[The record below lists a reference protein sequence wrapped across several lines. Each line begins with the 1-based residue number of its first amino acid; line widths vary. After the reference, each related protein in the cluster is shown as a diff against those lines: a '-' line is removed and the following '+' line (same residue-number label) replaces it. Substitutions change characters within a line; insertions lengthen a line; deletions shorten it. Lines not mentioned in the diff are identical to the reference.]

1 MVGHVPFGSD
11 HPIVVQSMTNTPT
24 RDIEA
29 TLAQII
35 ELADA
40 GSEVVRI
47 TIDTEAA
54 ALATPEIVKRL
65 RERGYNTPIVGD
77 FHFNWH
83 ILLDKYPEMARSIA
97 KYRVNPGNVGKWDR
111 HDDNFHKFVECAIRY
126 NKPIRI
132 GVNGGSLDQELL
144 ITNMEANAKLQNPR
158 SADIVYVETMVES
171 GILSAAQAI
180 AWWLRPDQIIISV
193 KMSWLQ
199 SMITAYESIAV
210 QCPYPLH
217 LGLTEAG
224 IGTKGIVSSAA
235 ALSILLEQGIGDT
248 IRVSLTPEPGAPRSL
263 EVQVCRDILQSMGF
277 RVFAPQV
284 VSCPGCGRTS
294 SDKFQILAK
303 YVNERIRDKMP
314 EWEKKYGSRT
324 PFVKGDKGDL
334 VSEQNPQSSTT
345 LQTAPLQRSSTKD
358 FRSLHIAVMGC
369 IVNGIGEARNADIGI
384 FIPGDAEAPQLQI
397 YVAGE
402 HYRSLEWRDIMAVGR
417 EFMSVIEEY
426 IDKRFV

>member
-1 MVGHVPFGSD
+1 MLSPRRHTHTVMVGHVPCGSD

-29 TLAQII
+29 TVAQII

-40 GSEVVRI
+40 GSEIVRI

-54 ALATPEIVKRL
+54 ALATPEIIRRL
-65 RERGYNTPIVGD
+65 WEKGYNTPIVGD
-77 FHFNWH
+77 FHYNGH
-83 ILLDKYPEMARSIA
+83 ILLDKYPEMAQAIA

-144 ITNMEANAKLQNPR
+144 DANMDANAKTQNPQ
-158 SADIVYVETMVES
+158 SADAVYVDTMVES
-171 GILSAAQAI
+171 GVLSARQAV
-180 AWWLRPDQIIISV
+180 AWGLRPDQIIISV

-224 IGTKGIVSSAA
+224 TGTKGIVSSAA

-248 IRVSLTPEPGAPRSL
+248 IRVSLTPEPGASRSL

-277 RVFAPQV
+277 RAFAPQV

-314 EWEKKYGSRT
+314 EWTKKYHG
-324 PFVKGDKGDL
+324 F
-334 VSEQNPQSSTT
+334 EH
-345 LQTAPLQRSSTKD
+345 
-358 FRSLHIAVMGC
+358 LHIAVMGC

-426 IDKRFV
+426 LDKRFA

>member
-1 MVGHVPFGSD
+1 MVGWVPFGSD

-54 ALATPEIVKRL
+54 ALATPEIITRL

-83 ILLDKYPEMARSIA
+83 ILLDKYPEMAQSIA

-144 ITNMEANAKLQNPR
+144 DANMEANAKLENPK
-158 SADIVYVETMVES
+158 SADTVYVETMVES
-171 GILSAAQAI
+171 WVLSAAQAV
-180 AWWLRPDQIIISV
+180 AWGLRPDQIIISV

-224 IGTKGIVSSAA
+224 TGTKGIVSSAA

-248 IRVSLTPEPGAPRSL
+248 IRVSLTPEPGASRSL

-277 RVFAPQV
+277 RAFAPQV

-314 EWEKKYGSRT
+314 EWTRKYHG
-324 PFVKGDKGDL
+324 F
-334 VSEQNPQSSTT
+334 EH
-345 LQTAPLQRSSTKD
+345 
-358 FRSLHIAVMGC
+358 LHIAVMGC

-397 YVAGE
+397 YVAWE

-426 IDKRFV
+426 LDKRFV

>member
-1 MVGHVPFGSD
+1 MIGHVPFGSD
-11 HPIVVQSMTNTPT
+11 HPVVIQSMTNTPT

-40 GSEVVRI
+40 GSEIVRI
-47 TIDTEAA
+47 TINDDAA
-54 ALATPEIVKRL
+54 ALAVPEIVREL
-65 RERGYNTPIVGD
+65 RAKWYNTPIVWD
-77 FHFNWH
+77 FHYNGH
-83 ILLDKYPEMARSIA
+83 ILLEKYPEMARSIS

-111 HDDNFHKFVECAIRY
+111 HDDNYRKFIECAIKY
-126 NKPIRI
+126 DLPVRI

-144 ITNMEANAKLQNPR
+144 DANMEANAKLENPKT
-158 SADIVYVETMVES
+158 AQDVYIDTMVES
-171 GILSAAQAI
+171 GIISARKAVE
-180 AWWLRPDQIIISV
+180 WGLREDQIIISV
-193 KMSWLQ
+193 KMSDLQ
-199 SMITAYESIAV
+199 SMITAYERIAKL
-210 QCPYPLH
+210 CSYPLH

-224 IGTKGIVSSAA
+224 AGTKGIVSSAA

-277 RVFAPQV
+277 RAFEPQI

-303 YVNERIRDKMP
+303 YVKERIREKMP
-314 EWEKKYGSRT
+314 EWSRKYRG
-324 PFVKGDKGDL
+324 F
-334 VSEQNPQSSTT
+334 E
-345 LQTAPLQRSSTKD
+345 
-358 FRSLHIAVMGC
+358 SLHIAVMGC

-397 YVAGE
+397 YVRWA
-402 HYRSLEWRDIMAVGR
+402 HYRSLEGRDILAVGR
-417 EFMSVIEEY
+417 EFMQVIEELLEEEY
-426 IDKRFV
+426 QIL

>member
-1 MVGHVPFGSD
+1 MLSPRRKTHTVMVWHVPFGSD
-11 HPIVVQSMTNTPT
+11 HPVIIQSMTNTPT

-40 GSEVVRI
+40 GSEIVRI
-47 TIDTEAA
+47 TINDDAA
-54 ALATPEIVKRL
+54 ALAVPEIVKEL
-65 RERGYNTPIVGD
+65 RAKWYQTPIVWD
-77 FHFNWH
+77 FHYNGH
-83 ILLDKYPEMARSIA
+83 ILLEKYPEMARSIS

-111 HDDNFHKFVECAIRY
+111 HDDNYRKFIECAIKY
-126 NKPIRI
+126 DLPVRI

-144 ITNMEANAKLQNPR
+144 DANMEANAKLENPKT
-158 SADIVYVETMVES
+158 AQDVYIDTMVES
-171 GILSAAQAI
+171 GIISAQKAVE
-180 AWWLRPDQIIISV
+180 WGLREDQIIISV
-193 KMSWLQ
+193 KMSDLQ
-199 SMITAYESIAV
+199 SMITAYERIAKL
-210 QCPYPLH
+210 CSYPLH

-224 IGTKGIVSSAA
+224 AGTKGIVSSAA

-277 RVFAPQV
+277 RAFEPQI

-303 YVNERIRDKMP
+303 YVKERIREKMP
-314 EWEKKYGSRT
+314 EWSRKYRG
-324 PFVKGDKGDL
+324 F
-334 VSEQNPQSSTT
+334 E
-345 LQTAPLQRSSTKD
+345 
-358 FRSLHIAVMGC
+358 SLHIAVMGC

-397 YVAGE
+397 YVKWA
-402 HYRSLEWRDIMAVGR
+402 HYRSLEGRDILAVGR
-417 EFMSVIEEY
+417 EFMQVIEALLEEEY
-426 IDKRFV
+426 SH